1 MKHTVAREDRAFMH
15 SLVIKK
21 SAKKELDRLPDQIFE
36 KIDTAILK
44 LKEDP
49 FPFPQSKKLKGEN
62 RRRLQIGDYRVIY
75 TVDERHKVI
84 TIVKIRHRKEVYR

>member
-1 MKHTVAREDRAFMH
+1 MKHTAAREDRAFMH

-21 SAKKELDRLPDQIFE
+21 SAKKELDRLTDQIFE

-44 LKEDP
+44 LKEEP

-62 RRRLQIGDYRVIY
+62 KRRLHIGDYRVIY
-75 TVDERHKVI
+75 TVNEGRKTI

>member
-1 MKHTVAREDRAFMH
+1 MH

-21 SAKKELDRLPDQIFE
+21 SAKKELDRLTDQIFE

-44 LKEDP
+44 LKEEP

-62 RRRLQIGDYRVIY
+62 KRRLHIGDYRVIY
-75 TVDERHKVI
+75 TVNEGRKTI

>member
-15 SLVIKK
+15 SLIVKK
-21 SAKKELDRLPDQIFE
+21 SAKKELDRLTDQIFE
-36 KIDTAILK
+36 KIDAAILK
-44 LKEDP
+44 LKKEP

-62 RRRLQIGDYRVIY
+62 RRRLHIGDYRVIY
-75 TVDERHKVI
+75 TVDEGRKTI